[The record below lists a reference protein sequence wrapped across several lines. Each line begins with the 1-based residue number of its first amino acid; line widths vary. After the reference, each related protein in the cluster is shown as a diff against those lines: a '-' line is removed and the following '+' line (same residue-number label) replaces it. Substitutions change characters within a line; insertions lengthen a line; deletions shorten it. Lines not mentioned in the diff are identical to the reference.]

1 MSRPTAAKL
10 LIKPGGSLWISDP
23 DLLAMV
29 GALPDGVAIVATMA
43 EATVALAVVDD
54 AAADEAPFEPGR

>member
-23 DLLAMV
+23 DRLA
-29 GALPDGVAIVATMA
+29 D
-43 EATVALAVVDD
+43 
-54 AAADEAPFEPGR
+54 DEAPFEPGR